1 MKKHSLKG
9 LRAFDIFLM
18 LFLILLCFVMC
29 YPVWYCFVYSLS
41 DSIRVMIE
49 PVTFLPVGFTLDNYK
64 VVLQNETILRS
75 FFVSI
80 ARTVCGIVYTIFI
93 TGLASYALSKKTLP
107 GRKFFSWYMLI
118 PMYVSGG
125 LLPTYVLLYKLNL
138 FNTMWVYF
146 IPHGFAT
153 FYMIL
158 MRNFFEGLPGD
169 LMDAARID
177 GANEWVIFGKIV
189 LPLSMPIIA
198 TVAMYIGVWQWNSWL
213 DTQLYITNDALIP
226 MQAILQQI
234 LLQNASNDLQAQ
246 ARLALG
252 TAGTSPE
259 TLRMA
264 VVTITT
270 IPIICIYPFFQKYF
284 SKGVM
289 LGAVKA

>member
-1 MKKHSLKG
+1 MKQHIHKK
-9 LRAFDIFLM
+9 LRIFDIVLVIFL
-18 LFLILLCFVMC
+18 LTLCFVML
-29 YPVWYCFVYSLS
+29 YPVWYCLAYSLS
-41 DSIRVMIE
+41 DSLQVMIN

-64 VVLQNETILRS
+64 VVLQNGTILHS
-75 FFVSI
+75 FFISVI
-80 ARTVCGIVYTIFI
+80 RTVCGIVYTILI

-107 GRKFFSWYMLI
+107 GRKFFSWFLLI

-125 LLPTYVLLYKLNL
+125 LLPTYVLLYKLHL
-138 FNTMWVYF
+138 FNTLWVYF

-158 MRNFFEGLPGD
+158 MRNYFEGLPAD
-169 LMDAARID
+169 ITDAAKVD
-177 GANEWVIFGKIV
+177 GANEWTIFRKIII
-189 LPLSMPIIA
+189 PLSMPIIA

-213 DTQLYITNDALIP
+213 DTQLYITDERLIP

-234 LLQNASNDLQAQ
+234 LLQNMSNDLQAQ

-252 TAGTSPE
+252 TTGTSPE

-264 VVTITT
+264 VVIITT

>member
-1 MKKHSLKG
+1 MKKHTLKRIR
-9 LRAFDIFLM
+9 LFDVILAV
-18 LFLILLCFVMC
+18 FLILLCFVMI

-64 VVLQNETILRS
+64 VVLQNETILQS
-75 FFVSI
+75 FFVSV

-93 TGLASYALSKKTLP
+93 TGLASYALSKQTLP

-125 LLPTYVLLYKLNL
+125 LLPTYVLLYNLKL
-138 FNTMWVYF
+138 FNTIWVYF

-158 MRNFFEGLPGD
+158 MRNFFEGLPAD

-213 DTQLYITNDALIP
+213 DTQLYITKDELIP

-252 TAGTSPE
+252 TTGTSPE

-270 IPIICIYPFFQKYF
+270 VPIICIYPFFQKYF